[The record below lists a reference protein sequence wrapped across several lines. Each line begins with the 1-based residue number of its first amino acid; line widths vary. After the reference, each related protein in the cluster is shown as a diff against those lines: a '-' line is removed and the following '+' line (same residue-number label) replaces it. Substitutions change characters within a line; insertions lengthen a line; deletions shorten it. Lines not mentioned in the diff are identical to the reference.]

1 MSDNLDVAVR
11 LRASVD
17 QFTQGINKAS
27 GDFASA
33 LANIRDTSE
42 QTGSAVEAALGKL
55 GLRRHAEIEQEIKGV
70 EDAYKQL
77 ADSGELSMRE
87 LAQAK
92 LRMTER
98 VKELRQET
106 NGWGQSLIKM
116 KAELAT
122 AGAAIYGITRTL
134 SSAARE
140 SSTFATALAEVSTLL
155 DDTSQLDGL
164 RREVERLSL
173 EFGGDVT
180 TNAKALYQII
190 SAGASD
196 AAQATELLTASNK
209 LAIGGVTDVATAAD
223 GLTSIIN
230 AYGAAAGG
238 ANNVSDAMF
247 TAMKAGKTTIG
258 ELSASIGQ
266 VAPMAAQAGVGIEEL
281 LGSVAALTKGGVAT
295 TEAMTQVRAILTAVV
310 KPSSQ
315 AAKMAKELGLEF
327 NTTAVRSKGL
337 ASWLQEVKDK
347 TGGNEEVMS
356 QLFGRVEALNAVF
369 ALTGNAANDF
379 ANILES
385 MGDKAGSTEE
395 AVGKMMDTPAVRA
408 ARFEQALSSV
418 HRSLGDAV
426 TALSPLLEG
435 LTGLINVFNSLDPAT
450 RMWLAGLGTLAV
462 TLPAIVF
469 ALGRFKAAIDI
480 LRIGFVMATGAT
492 TAHTAAVNTN
502 TAAIN
507 ANAAAATRAGGLIKS
522 AGAVAASGWIGWE
535 IGTYLRNEFEVVEK
549 AGIALAAGLTE
560 VAARAKFAW
569 EVIQSP
575 GDALAAYDRLQAKL
589 QDIDDQYADMFA
601 RVGQGSEQAAQQAQ
615 AAGDATAAG
624 VGAAA
629 AGAELLSDAL
639 KQVKDALE
647 QIGDADLS
655 AAIADLEAIRASG
668 NLTLAEMLELD
679 RLTDQVMRESFKRLG
694 LDADQ
699 SLGLISQKAGD
710 AVAALDA
717 IRATIDNATVDGEV
731 KMQALGAAIEKALA
745 GADTLAA
752 AEAVRAR
759 IEEMGKTGELVGQQL
774 ERAMREAQ
782 GRIDE
787 LTPGIGSVTE
797 AYQQLGLT
805 APDALKKAAAAA
817 REAYEVIRNSGAT
830 VAEQQRAWLA
840 YAQAAIAAND
850 GVADAALRA
859 EAAVL
864 GVAEQL
870 DKIDGSAQ
878 RAAEAMAKVAAAHT
892 QHINEAERATTALER
907 EGAANVAAARAA
919 LEHAKAQGDLTE
931 ARRLEIAVADA
942 QVESAANIAKAKMAE
957 VAAAERLVAALQ
969 AEAEADGVV
978 LDTERQAI
986 EQAQQVVDAK
996 REAAAAAQQ
1005 AADAA
1010 KREADAL
1017 RQAAATM
1024 REVSVDLVQW
1034 AQSVGVAAEQ
1044 VDAFLDI
1051 VDRLRQAYYADGGSA
1066 EFAHEAETQ
1075 WTNVAKAAAAAWQKF
1090 VDAKSAGESAANGIA
1105 NATGNAADET
1115 RKLEAAARNAM
1126 QYSSALGA
1134 ERLAQLRAALDDAQ
1148 RKMQDLKDE
1157 AADTLAQLNDEL
1169 AQMQGRYVDAQKA
1182 RNAQRRAEL
1191 QAQLEEARAAGNTDA
1206 VAQLVK
1212 AMRVLDQ
1219 IAAAQLEE
1227 AKAREAEA
1235 RERAK
1240 EQPAPDAAPTPEP
1253 QTQAPVPPPSRSTQP
1268 VPPPAPQGRSTNWQI
1283 HVSVSGNLDPERLA
1297 RELKP
1302 HLERIMRLTE

>member
-1 MSDNLDVAVR
+1 MNRDLELALKLKVTKDGDGNFRVVA
-11 LRASVD
+11 A
-17 QFTQGINKAS
+17 
-27 GDFASA
+27 
-33 LANIRDTSE
+33 
-42 QTGSAVEAALGKL
+42 
-55 GLRRHAEIEQEIKGV
+55 GV
-70 EDAYKQL
+70 E
-77 ADSGELSMRE
+77 S
-87 LAQAK
+87 
-92 LRMTER
+92 
-98 VKELRQET
+98 
-106 NGWGQSLIKM
+106 
-116 KAELAT
+116 
-122 AGAAIYGITRTL
+122 
-134 SSAARE
+134 
-140 SSTFATALAEVSTLL
+140 
-155 DDTSQLDGL
+155 
-164 RREVERLSL
+164 
-173 EFGGDVT
+173 
-180 TNAKALYQII
+180 
-190 SAGASD
+190 
-196 AAQATELLTASNK
+196 
-209 LAIGGVTDVATAAD
+209 VATAAD
-223 GLTSIIN
+223 S
-230 AYGAAAGG
+230 AAQSHVRQAHAASQAAISERALAGQQQR
-238 ANNVSDAMF
+238 S
-247 TAMKAGKTTIG
+247 TTQTNETIQRER
-258 ELSASIGQ
+258 ELEQARLRTIRSNH
-266 VAPMAAQAGVGIEEL
+266 VAAQALAKHRRALEQDAAAADTVITRNNGLIASYGRLAAAIAGGFAVTKVSQAVRDVLQVGAQFEL
-281 LGSVAALTKGGVAT
+281 LGKQLESLYGSSAKGEQAMAWIRQFT
-295 TEAMTQVRAILTAVV
+295 TNTAYELDQVTQGFIKLKAFGLDPMDGTYQAIAD
-310 KPSSQ
+310 Q
-315 AAKMAKELGLEF
+315 AATLG
-327 NTTAVRSKGL
+327 G
-337 ASWLQEVKDK
+337 
-347 TGGNEEVMS
+347 S
-356 QLFGRVEALNAVF
+356 QEALQGIVL
-369 ALTGNAANDF
+369 ALGQAWSKQK
-379 ANILES
+379 LQ
-385 MGDKAGSTEE
+385 GEE
-395 AVGKMMDTPAVRA
+395 ALQLIERGVPVWDLLAQATGRNTVELQQMSAAGK
-408 ARFEQALSSV
+408 
-418 HRSLGDAV
+418 
-426 TALSPLLEG
+426 
-435 LTGLINVFNSLDPAT
+435 
-450 RMWLAGLGTLAV
+450 
-462 TLPAIVF
+462 
-469 ALGRFKAAIDI
+469 LGRDTIRALIDEMG
-480 LRIGFVMATGAT
+480 RANSGAATGAMDT
-492 TAHTAAVNTN
+492 LAGQFSNLKDNWAAFLNLVADSGALDYFRDEIKTINEAIKEMAETGELQEWAQKAADAIVWIADHIKDSAVFI
-502 TAAIN
+502 TQHADAIAALLKVAAAFKAIN
-507 ANAAAATRAGGLIKS
+507 F
-522 AGAVAASGWIGWE
+522 ASEFLGIGK
-535 IGTYLRNEFEVVEK
+535 G
-549 AGIALAAGLTE
+549 
-560 VAARAKFAW
+560 
-569 EVIQSP
+569 
-575 GDALAAYDRLQAKL
+575 
-589 QDIDDQYADMFA
+589 
-601 RVGQGSEQAAQQAQ
+601 
-615 AAGDATAAG
+615 
-624 VGAAA
+624 A
-629 AGAELLSDAL
+629 AGAEKRVVMLEGAIANLRAAGLLAAAGIGYAFGTQLREELKDTFTWLETESERITRQAAHAGAEQAAHIARVAKDGADALADYATQRIATQRTIDKMDAEELAAYRAKLSEAQRYWSYIKIQQETLGNRTGVAEAQQALDDYGAALASVEEAMRLVATAADSRITPAAQRMVEQFRQLVDSGKSVSDAL
-639 KQVKDALE
+639 RDIGQVRLEDGTAGLRNQIQALQQLRDDGVISSKQLADAWRQTLA
-647 QIGDADLS
+647 QISDRDLPAFIAQIHAVGDASES
-655 AAIADLEAIRASG
+655 AAAAIEAGLGAALKHLGIDAERAFNGISAPVR
-668 NLTLAEMLELD
+668 NALAHVDTLAEHIDDL
-679 RLTDQVMRESFKRLG
+679 RAKG
-694 LDADQ
+694 ADVGEVFAQ
-699 SLGLISQKAGD
+699 SLQKSLATAQTEKELQSVID
-710 AVAALDA
+710 KFAALA
-717 IRATIDNATVDGEV
+717 KLSPE
-731 KMQALGAAIEKALA
+731 MGAA
-745 GADTLAA
+745 LAA
-752 AEAVRAR
+752 PLEEASKKLAEITSGVQTVA
-759 IEEMGKTGELVGQQL
+759 
-774 ERAMREAQ
+774 
-782 GRIDE
+782 
-787 LTPGIGSVTE
+787 E

-830 VAEQQRAWLA
+830 IAEQQRAWLA